1 MSAIRG
7 GLGAIRCQCT
17 GTNTTREEIQF
28 KLNDCGMLMP
38 AVTTFIE
45 NDRYVHLQVHVYTH
59 TFQPAEVT
67 QVDHGKD
74 GQTNPHED
82 RTSL

>member
-1 MSAIRG
+1 
-7 GLGAIRCQCT
+7 
-17 GTNTTREEIQF
+17 
-28 KLNDCGMLMP
+28 MLMP